1 MKVAICIKYINGNP
15 RFSESFGNSDEFL
28 VYDVEREKLHDKLT
42 NHFKYSPTAEIFC
55 AQVLIK
61 RGINSIVCWKCGID
75 AKNLFSEADIEV
87 IENIEMRPTEFVNI
101 LFAKYK
107 SNKSIAM

>member
-55 AQVLIK
+55 AQILIK
-61 RGINSIVCWKCGID
+61 RGVNAIVCGKCGND
-75 AKNLFSEADIEV
+75 AKSLFAEAKIEI
-87 IENIEMRPTEFVNI
+87 IENVGMRPTEFVN
-101 LFAKYK
+101 LLYAKFK
-107 SNKSIAM
+107 QNNSITV